1 MSCWTKTHTCQD
13 NKVILVATNFSDF
26 FRLTCLNFAIKD
38 KEPIKTIDLEE
49 CQEVARDD
57 SLGKGNCFR

>member
-1 MSCWTKTHTCQD
+1 MYFPRLQSYFSC
-13 NKVILVATNFSDF
+13 NKF
-26 FRLTCLNFAIKD
+26 FRFLTCLNFAIKD

>member
-1 MSCWTKTHTCQD
+1 MLRFCSYYSTSGLFLIDLFEFVFQD
-13 NKVILVATNFSDF
+13 
-26 FRLTCLNFAIKD
+26 KD
-38 KEPIKTIDLEE
+38 PIKTIDLEA

>member
-1 MSCWTKTHTCQD
+1 MSCWTKTRTCQG
-13 NKVILVATNFSDF
+13 NKVILVATNF
-26 FRLTCLNFAIKD
+26 FRFLTCLYFAIKD

>member
-1 MSCWTKTHTCQD
+1 MLKFCSYQLTSGLFLLFEFVFQD
-13 NKVILVATNFSDF
+13 
-26 FRLTCLNFAIKD
+26 R
-38 KEPIKTIDLEE
+38 EPIKTIDLED

>member
-1 MSCWTKTHTCQD
+1 MFKNSLIRELPVVVSLFDLFEFVFQ
-13 NKVILVATNFSDF
+13 
-26 FRLTCLNFAIKD
+26 D
-38 KEPIKTIDLEE
+38 KEPIKTIDLED